1 MANLREIVQLGDP
14 ILRQRAAIVRR
25 FDDNLHKLL
34 DDMANTMIEAN
45 GVGLAAPQIGISKR
59 IAVIRTEDSVIEL
72 INPVLT
78 NGEGEEVD
86 EERCLSVPDKGGLV
100 KRYTQITINAKN
112 RHGDDVEIK
121 AEEYMA
127 RVFQHEMD
135 HLDGRLFID
144 IMTEEITD

>member
-34 DDMANTMIEAN
+34 DDMANTMVEAN

-100 KRYTQITINAKN
+100 KRYTQITINAQN